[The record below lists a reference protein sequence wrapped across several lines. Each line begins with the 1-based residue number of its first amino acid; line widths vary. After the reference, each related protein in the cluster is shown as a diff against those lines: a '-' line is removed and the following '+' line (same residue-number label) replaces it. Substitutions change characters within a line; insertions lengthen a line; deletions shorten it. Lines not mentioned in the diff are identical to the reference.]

1 MTYEQLEIPL
11 GPGMVSN
18 PVVDEE
24 SGVDAPDGGQGGTYS
39 PRPIAP
45 GQTVIENRI
54 ITNLLDFL
62 DRNRDL
68 EKRLEETEQKLARS
82 EERAL
87 RLHMIAFAE
96 DGECE

>member
-11 GPGMVSN
+11 GPGMVSD
-18 PVVDEE
+18 PVVDEKP
-24 SGVDAPDGGQGGTYS
+24 GVDTPHGGQGGTYS

-54 ITNLLDFL
+54 ITQLLNAL
-62 DRNRDL
+62 DRIRNL
-68 EKRLEETEQKLARS
+68 EGLLQETEQKLARS
-82 EERAL
+82 EDRAL